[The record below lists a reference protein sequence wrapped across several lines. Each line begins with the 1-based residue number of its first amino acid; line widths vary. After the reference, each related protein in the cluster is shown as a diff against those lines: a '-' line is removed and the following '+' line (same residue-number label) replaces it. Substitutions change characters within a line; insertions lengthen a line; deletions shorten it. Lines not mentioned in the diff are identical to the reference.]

1 MPTDWGNA
9 DWYAPTYTTRWDNL
23 TTTTLENTIYT
34 ANDLTGLTFV
44 TREEVKK
51 MLEDYTR
58 RIYVAIQES
67 AKLDVTEDEF
77 INLVKEIR

>member
-1 MPTDWGNA
+1 MPTHGID
-9 DWYAPTYTTRWDNL
+9 
-23 TTTTLENTIYT
+23 NTIWYT
-34 ANDLTGLTFV
+34 PIDATAELTFV
-44 TREEVKK
+44 TRRDVEK

-77 INLVKEIR
+77 VNLVKEIR